1 MIIQSSLT
9 IDGSRLAG
17 GSTAGGPLMTM
28 MMRRRRPGVRA
39 RSEEEGEVEGT
50 PAQRPRLE
58 AEVEEREEVEVTPT
72 QRPRVEE
79 EEEEVSAGASLVLT
93 GFSISA
99 GTSRLVRL
107 QSFGTPD
114 GGRMQDLGPSM
125 TGAVSRLDGDGQVI
139 INIVTTMI
147 IMISKVNHH

>member
-1 MIIQSSLT
+1 M
-9 IDGSRLAG
+9 
-17 GSTAGGPLMTM
+17 
-28 MMRRRRPGVRA
+28 RA

-58 AEVEEREEVEVTPT
+58 AE
-72 QRPRVEE
+72 VEE

-114 GGRMQDLGPSM
+114 GGRMQDR

>member
-1 MIIQSSLT
+1 MRA
-9 IDGSRLAG
+9 SRG
-17 GSTAGGPLMTM
+17 GRAERDDEEEEEEGGEEREDEEEESWDALD
-28 MMRRRRPGVRA
+28 RRFEALRRGRPGVRA

-58 AEVEEREEVEVTPT
+58 AEVEER
-72 QRPRVEE
+72 
-79 EEEEVSAGASLVLT
+79 EEEVSAGASLVLT

>member
-1 MIIQSSLT
+1 M
-9 IDGSRLAG
+9 
-17 GSTAGGPLMTM
+17 
-28 MMRRRRPGVRA
+28 
-39 RSEEEGEVEGT
+39 EGT

-58 AEVEEREEVEVTPT
+58 EEVEEREEVEVTPT

-79 EEEEVSAGASLVLT
+79 EEEEEVSAGVSLVLT

>member
-1 MIIQSSLT
+1 M
-9 IDGSRLAG
+9 
-17 GSTAGGPLMTM
+17 
-28 MMRRRRPGVRA
+28 RA

-58 AEVEEREEVEVTPT
+58 AEVEER
-72 QRPRVEE
+72 
-79 EEEEVSAGASLVLT
+79 EEEVSAGASLVLT

>member
-1 MIIQSSLT
+1 M
-9 IDGSRLAG
+9 
-17 GSTAGGPLMTM
+17 
-28 MMRRRRPGVRA
+28 RA
-39 RSEEEGEVEGT
+39 RSEEEGEVEDT

-58 AEVEEREEVEVTPT
+58 AEVEER
-72 QRPRVEE
+72 
-79 EEEEVSAGASLVLT
+79 EEEVSAGASLVLT